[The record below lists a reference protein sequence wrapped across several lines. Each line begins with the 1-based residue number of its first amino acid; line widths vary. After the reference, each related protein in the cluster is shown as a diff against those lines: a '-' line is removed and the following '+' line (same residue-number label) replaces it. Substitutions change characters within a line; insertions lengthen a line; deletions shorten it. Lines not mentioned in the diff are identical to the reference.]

1 MLHKEGR
8 ETLKHLIE
16 TRRELKRCECRL
28 KDVVAKF
35 LDVEA
40 VRWLACAEKKRGGK
54 RYWKKKIVQKDI
66 GSLSG

>member
-16 TRRELKRCECRL
+16 TRREVKRCECRL

-35 LDVEA
+35 LDVE
-40 VRWLACAEKKRGGK
+40 VVKWLACAEKKK
-54 RYWKKKIVQKDI
+54 RREKILEEKDSTE
-66 GSLSG
+66 GYR